1 MDLEYIL
8 GDSIDLILISIAM
21 FIVSMIPLIWI
32 VGLKWAGVI

>member
-21 FIVSMIPLIWI
+21 FIVSMIPLTWI
-32 VGLKWAGVI
+32 AVLKCIGVI